1 MLFSASGAPLA
12 LWHPRPVRSRALM
25 RGLWL
30 CLVEEIDF
38 VSRPCSTPSAIPC
51 SNSYRG
57 RAQSLGSGHEVWSFA
72 CT

>member
-38 VSRPCSTPSAIPC
+38 VAAMFHPKCNPL
-51 SNSYRG
+51 
-57 RAQSLGSGHEVWSFA
+57 Q
-72 CT
+72 

>member
-12 LWHPRPVRSRALM
+12 LWHPGPVRSRAVCEVYGFAWSRKSISL
-25 RGLWL
+25 
-30 CLVEEIDF
+30 
-38 VSRPCSTPSAIPC
+38 RPCSTPSAIPC
-51 SNSYRG
+51 SNSYQG